1 MYNIYLVRN
10 KKYHASKEKMMKKE
24 KEIKQKAHI
33 FRNTAFMLKCAW
45 KSAPLSLLIIYLSY
59 ILENVYYSVV
69 IGVMFLQTALSIIEG
84 NGTFKEFAI
93 KMCIIVFGKVFV
105 DLLAYIDVYTV
116 RTKFEIKC
124 ESYINSLIF
133 KKSQEV
139 ELGCYEN
146 PDFFDNYNRATW
158 VVEKGGFKRIIE
170 GSAWTIGSVVSIIFL
185 VAYLVSIDPFL
196 LFFIICPIVVILIRI
211 KKNNLEFELEKEK
224 TPYERQKDYTKR
236 TILLRDFAKEIKTT
250 GIFEVVKIRFKN
262 AIDKNIEIIKK
273 YGWKVALLESVADF
287 LGEIIP
293 VGGGFGYGCYRLI
306 VLQNL
311 EIADFSVLISAIT
324 TTRSKLNQLARY
336 FAMQQKHCLW
346 VQNLREFLNYEP
358 QLKGGDIEP
367 ADFESLE
374 FRNVS
379 FCYEGNEK
387 NTLNN
392 VSFKISKGETFAVV
406 GHNGAGKT
414 TLSKLI
420 MRLYDVTDGEILYN
434 GINIKEYNLQK
445 YREKFASV
453 FQDYRIFAMTV
464 AENVL
469 IEEVDEDNIALA
481 KKALGQSGVHEKI
494 KTLPEAENTLLTR
507 EFDDKGALLSGGES
521 QKVTIARM
529 FAKKFEIAILDEPS
543 SALDP
548 IAESKMY
555 DSLMEGTKGKT
566 VFYISHR
573 LSSATSSDRILVF
586 SGGSLIEAGTHEE
599 LMTLGG
605 EYFNMFTL
613 QASGYREEG
622 SEDEQ

>member
-1 MYNIYLVRN
+1 
-10 KKYHASKEKMMKKE
+10 MKKE
-24 KEIKQKAHI
+24 KSQKQKAHI
-33 FRNTAFMLKCAW
+33 FKNTAFMLKCAW
-45 KSAPLSLLIIYLSY
+45 KSAPLSLIIIYLAY

-69 IGVMFLQTALSIIEG
+69 VGIMFLQTALSIIEG

-105 DLLAYIDVYTV
+105 DLFAYIDMYTV

-133 KKSQEV
+133 KKAQEV

-146 PDFFDNYNRATW
+146 PEFFDNYNRATW

-170 GSAWTIGSVVSIIFL
+170 GSAWTIGSVVSIVFL
-185 VAYLVSIDPFL
+185 VFYLVSIDPFL
-196 LFFIICPIVVILIRI
+196 LFFILCPILVIALRI
-211 KKNNLEFELEKEK
+211 KKNNLELEEEKEW
-224 TPYERQKDYTKR
+224 TPFERQKEYTKR
-236 TILLRDFAKEIKTT
+236 TILLKDFAKEIKTT
-250 GIFEVVKIRFKN
+250 GIFEVVKNRFRDAVESKIGVIR
-262 AIDKNIEIIKK
+262 K
-273 YGWKVALLESVADF
+273 YGWRIAIIESLADF

-293 VGGGFGYGCYRLI
+293 VGGGFGYGCYRLM

-324 TTRSKLNQLARY
+324 TTRNKLNQLARY

-346 VQNLREFLNYEP
+346 VQNMRDFLDYEP
-358 QLKGGDIEP
+358 KLVGGELEP

-374 FRNVS
+374 FKNVS
-379 FCYEGNEK
+379 FRYEGNEK

-392 VSFKISKGETFAVV
+392 VSFKINKGETFAVV

-420 MRLYDVTDGEILYN
+420 MRLYDVTEGEILYN
-434 GINIKEYNLQK
+434 GINIKEYDLLK
-445 YREKFASV
+445 YRDKFASV

-464 AENVL
+464 AENV
-469 IEEVDEDNIALA
+469 IVDEVNETNVERAQ
-481 KKALGQSGVHEKI
+481 KALHQSGVYEKI
-494 KTLPEAENTLLTR
+494 QTLPQAENTLLTR
-507 EFDDKGALLSGGES
+507 EFDDKGALLSGGEA

-529 FAKKFEIAILDEPS
+529 FAKNFDIAILDEPS

-548 IAESKMY
+548 VAESKMY

-573 LSSATSSDRILVF
+573 LSSATRSDKILVF
-586 SGGSLIEAGTHEE
+586 AKGRLTEAGTHDE
-599 LMTLGG
+599 LMELGG
-605 EYFNMFTL
+605 EYCNMFTL

-622 SEDEQ
+622 AAHE

>member
-1 MYNIYLVRN
+1 
-10 KKYHASKEKMMKKE
+10 MKKE

-45 KSAPLSLLIIYLSY
+45 KSAPLSLLIIYLAY

-69 IGVMFLQTALSIIEG
+69 ISVMFLQTALSIIEG

-105 DLLAYIDVYTV
+105 DLFAYIDMYTV

-133 KKSQEV
+133 KKAQEV

-158 VVEKGGFKRIIE
+158 VVERGGFKRIIE

-185 VAYLVSIDPFL
+185 VIYLVSIDPFL
-196 LFFIICPIVVILIRI
+196 LFFILCPIIVILIRI
-211 KKNNLEFELEKEK
+211 KKNNLEFDLEKDK

-236 TILLRDFAKEIKTT
+236 TILLKDFAKEIKTT
-250 GIFEVVKIRFKN
+250 GIFEVVKTRFRN
-262 AIDKNIEIIKK
+262 AVDKNIETIKK
-273 YGWKVALLESVADF
+273 YGWKIAILESFADF

-293 VGGGFGYGCYRLI
+293 VGGGLGYGCYRLI
-306 VLQNL
+306 VLGNL
-311 EIADFSVLISAIT
+311 DIANFSVLVSAIT
-324 TTRSKLNQLARY
+324 NTRNKLNQLARY

-346 VQNLREFLNYEP
+346 VQNLREFLDYEP
-358 QLKGGDIEP
+358 KLQSEGIEP
-367 ADFESLE
+367 EDFESLE

-379 FCYEGNEK
+379 FRYEGNSK

-392 VSFKISKGETFAVV
+392 ISFKINKGETFAVV

-420 MRLYDVTDGEILYN
+420 MRLYDVTEGEILYN
-434 GINIKEYNLQK
+434 GINIKEYNLLK

-469 IEEVDEDNIALA
+469 IEEVNEDNITIAQ
-481 KKALGQSGVHEKI
+481 KALVQSGVYEKI
-494 KTLPEAENTLLTR
+494 KSLPESENTLLTR

-529 FAKKFEIAILDEPS
+529 FAKNFEIAILDEPS

-555 DSLMEGTKGKT
+555 DALMEGTKGKT

-573 LSSATSSDRILVF
+573 LSSATRSDRILVF
-586 SGGSLIEAGTHEE
+586 AGGSLIESGTHDE
-599 LMTLGG
+599 LMAADG
-605 EYFNMFTL
+605 EYCKMFTL

-622 SEDEQ
+622 ADNE

>member
-1 MYNIYLVRN
+1 
-10 KKYHASKEKMMKKE
+10 MKKE
-24 KEIKQKAHI
+24 KPIKQKAHI

-45 KSAPLSLLIIYLSY
+45 KSAPLSLLIIYFSY
-59 ILENVYYSVV
+59 IAENVYYSVV
-69 IGVMFLQTALSIIEG
+69 VSVMFLQTALSIIEG

-105 DLLAYIDVYTV
+105 DLLAYIDMYTV

-124 ESYINSLIF
+124 EGYINSLIF
-133 KKSQEV
+133 KKAQQV

-185 VAYLVSIDPFL
+185 VIYLISIDPFL
-196 LFFIICPIVVILIRI
+196 LFFIACPIIVIALRT
-211 KKNNLEFELEKEK
+211 KKNNIELEKEK
-224 TPYERQKDYTKR
+224 EMTPYERQKDYTRR
-236 TILLRDFAKEIKTT
+236 TILLKDFAKEIKTT
-250 GIFEVVKIRFKN
+250 GIFEVIKKRFN
-262 AIDKNIEIIKK
+262 FAVAKNIEVIKK
-273 YGWKVALLESVADF
+273 YGRRIALLEAVADF
-287 LGEIIP
+287 FGEIIP
-293 VGGGFGYGCYRLI
+293 VGGGLGYGCYRLI
-306 VLQNL
+306 VLENL
-311 EIADFSVLISAIT
+311 DIANFSVLISAIT
-324 TTRSKLNQLARY
+324 NTRNKLNQLARY

-346 VQNLREFLNYEP
+346 VQNMRDFLDYEP
-358 QLKGGDIEP
+358 KLKGGEIEP
-367 ADFESLE
+367 EDFESLE
-374 FRNVS
+374 FKNVS
-379 FCYEGNEK
+379 FRYDGNEK
-387 NTLNN
+387 DSLSN
-392 VSFKISKGETFAVV
+392 VSFKINKGETLAIV

-420 MRLYDVTDGEILYN
+420 MRLYDVTEGEILYN
-434 GINIKEYNLQK
+434 GINIKEYNLPK

-469 IEEVDEDNIALA
+469 VQEVDEENISLA
-481 KKALGQSGVHEKI
+481 RKALKQSGVYGKI
-494 KTLPEAENTLLTR
+494 QTLPEVENTLLTR
-507 EFDDKGALLSGGES
+507 EFDDKGALLSGGEA

-555 DSLMEGTKGKT
+555 DALMEGTKGKT

-573 LSSATSSDRILVF
+573 LSSATQSDRILVF
-586 SGGSLIEAGTHEE
+586 AKGRLTESGTHDE
-599 LMTLGG
+599 LMELEG
-605 EYFNMFTL
+605 EYCKMFTL
-613 QASGYREEG
+613 QASSYKEEV
-622 SEDEQ
+622 SEHE

>member
-1 MYNIYLVRN
+1 
-10 KKYHASKEKMMKKE
+10 MKKE
-24 KEIKQKAHI
+24 KKAKQKAHI
-33 FRNTAFMLKCAW
+33 FKNTAFMLKCAW
-45 KSAPLSLLIIYLSY
+45 KSAPLSLLIIYFSY
-59 ILENVYYSVV
+59 IVENVYYSVV
-69 IGVMFLQTALSIIEG
+69 VSVMFLQTALSIIEG

-105 DLLAYIDVYTV
+105 DLLAYIDMYTV

-133 KKSQEV
+133 KKAQEV

-146 PDFFDNYNRATW
+146 PEFFDNYNRATW

-196 LFFIICPIVVILIRI
+196 LFFIACPVIVIALRT
-211 KKNNLEFELEKEK
+211 KKNNIELEKEK
-224 TPYERQKDYTKR
+224 EMTPFERQKDYTRR
-236 TILLRDFAKEIKTT
+236 TILLKDFAKEIKTT
-250 GIFEVVKIRFKN
+250 GIFEVVKNRFSS
-262 AIDKNIEIIKK
+262 AVEKNIEVIKK
-273 YGWKVALLESVADF
+273 YGWRIALLEAVADF
-287 LGEIIP
+287 FGEIIP
-293 VGGGFGYGCYRLI
+293 VGGGFGYGCYRMI

-311 EIADFSVLISAIT
+311 NIADFSVLISAIT
-324 TTRSKLNQLARY
+324 NTRNKLNQLARY

-346 VQNLREFLNYEP
+346 VQNMRDFLDYEP
-358 QLKGGDIEP
+358 KLKGGEIEP

-379 FCYEGNEK
+379 FRYEGNEK
-387 NTLNN
+387 YSLEN
-392 VSFKISKGETFAVV
+392 VSFKINKGETFAVV

-420 MRLYDVTDGEILYN
+420 MRLYDVTEGEILYN
-434 GINIKEYNLQK
+434 GINIKGYDLLK

-469 IEEVDEDNIALA
+469 IDEVDGENIARA
-481 KKALGQSGVHEKI
+481 QKALKQSGVYEKI
-494 KTLPEAENTLLTR
+494 QTLPEAENTLLTR
-507 EFDDKGALLSGGES
+507 EFDDKGALLSGGEA

-529 FAKKFEIAILDEPS
+529 FAKSFEIAILDEPS

-555 DSLMEGTKGKT
+555 DALMEGTKGKT

-573 LSSATSSDRILVF
+573 LSSATRSDKILVF
-586 SGGSLIEAGTHEE
+586 SNGRLTESGTHDE
-599 LMTLGG
+599 LMELEG
-605 EYFNMFTL
+605 EYCQMFTL
-613 QASGYREEG
+613 QASGYREEAA
-622 SEDEQ
+622 EHE